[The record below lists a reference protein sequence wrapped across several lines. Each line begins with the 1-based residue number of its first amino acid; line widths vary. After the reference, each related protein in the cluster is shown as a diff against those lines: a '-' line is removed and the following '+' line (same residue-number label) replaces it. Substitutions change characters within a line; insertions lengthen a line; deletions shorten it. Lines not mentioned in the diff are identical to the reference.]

1 MVVDCFLLFN
11 ELDLLEIR
19 LNILNDVVDKFV
31 ICEAKETFQG
41 KSKPLY
47 YRENKE
53 RFAKWQDKII
63 HYVIEDIS
71 EEEKNKARLSPNVGA
86 GEHWW
91 IREYC
96 QKESMLK
103 ALTFCQDDD
112 IIFISDL
119 DEIWNS
125 SIEIKADDKVYRPKQ
140 TAYHYFL
147 NNRSDQDINGWVGTR
162 FGTYKTLKRYGIN
175 HFRTEREVRS
185 ILIENGGWH
194 FTFMG
199 GVEAIKEKVESYGHQ
214 EYNTDY
220 IKNNIQNCVDRNID
234 FANRGFNL
242 WKDESGLPEY
252 LLKNKEKY
260 AKLFRQ

>member
-63 HYVIEDIS
+63 YYVIEDIS

-91 IREYC
+91 IREFC

-119 DEIWNS
+119 DEIPSPEAVKFAKN
-125 SIEIKADDKVYRPKQ
+125 ALQRP
-140 TAYHYFL
+140 
-147 NNRSDQDINGWVGTR
+147 
-162 FGTYKTLKRYGIN
+162 
-175 HFRTEREVRS
+175 
-185 ILIENGGWH
+185 
-194 FTFMG
+194 
-199 GVEAIKEKVESYGHQ
+199 
-214 EYNTDY
+214 
-220 IKNNIQNCVDRNID
+220 
-234 FANRGFNL
+234 
-242 WKDESGLPEY
+242 
-252 LLKNKEKY
+252 
-260 AKLFRQ
+260 